1 MKIVVAPDS
10 FKGSLTAVD
19 AAEAMAAGARRVFP
33 DAEIIRLPVGDGG
46 EGTADALV
54 AATGGRLE
62 RRRVQGPLGEPVE
75 ATFALLGDGETALV
89 EMAAASGLNLIPEA
103 RRDPKVTTTYGT
115 GELIG
120 AALASGARCLIVAI
134 GGSATNDGGAGAM
147 AALGARFLDD
157 AGRPLP
163 PGGAALAR
171 LARIDLT
178 GFRRPE
184 ACVRVVIAS
193 DVTNPLC
200 GPHGASAIY
209 GPQKGATPD
218 DVRLLDA
225 ALEHYAAIVRRDV
238 GRDIRDTPGA
248 GAAGGLG
255 AGLVAFLGAE
265 MRRGIHLV
273 LEAIRFEERLR
284 GVDLVLSG
292 EGKIDGQTAAGKT
305 LSGIGEACR
314 RAGVPLIAFA
324 GALADDLPD
333 LEALG
338 IGGVAALPS
347 RPMPLAEA
355 VANAGPLL
363 TAAVARALQLVC
375 IGARAQFAGEA
386 ERAK

>member
-1 MKIVVAPDS
+1 MKILVAPDS
-10 FKGSLTAVD
+10 FKGSLTAVE
-19 AAEAMAAGARRVFP
+19 AAAAIAEGARRVFP
-33 DAEIIRLPVGDGG
+33 DAEIVLLPVGDGG

-62 RRRVQGPLGEPVE
+62 RRTVQGPLGEPVN
-75 ATFALLGDGETALV
+75 ATFALLGGGETALV
-89 EMAAASGLNLIPEA
+89 EMAAASGLHRVPES
-103 RRDPKVTTTYGT
+103 RRDPKLTTTYGT

-120 AALASGARCLIVAI
+120 AALASGAHRLIVAI

-147 AALGARFLDD
+147 AALGARFLDET
-157 AGRPLP
+157 GQPLP

-178 GFRRPE
+178 GFRRPGPG
-184 ACVRVVIAS
+184 VQVVIAS

-200 GPHGASAIY
+200 GPTGASAVY
-209 GPQKGATPD
+209 GPQKGATPE

-225 ALEHYAAIVRRDV
+225 ALAHYAAIVGRDV

-255 AGLVAFLGAE
+255 AALLAFLDAE

-273 LEAIRFEERLR
+273 LEAVRFEERLR
-284 GVDLVLSG
+284 GTDLVLSG

-314 RAGVPLIAFA
+314 RACVPLIAFA

-338 IGGVAALPS
+338 ISGVAALPS

-355 VANAGPLL
+355 VADAGALL
-363 TAAVARALQLVC
+363 TAAVTRALQLVAL
-375 IGARAQFAGEA
+375 GAR
-386 ERAK
+386 RL

>member
-75 ATFALLGDGETALV
+75 AAFALLGDGETALV

-225 ALEHYAAIVRRDV
+225 ALDHYAAIVRRDV
-238 GRDIRDTPGA
+238 GRDVRDTPGA

-338 IGGVAALPS
+338 IRGVAALPS

>member
-225 ALEHYAAIVRRDV
+225 ALDHYAAIVRRDV

>member
-10 FKGSLTAVD
+10 FKGSLTAVE
-19 AAEAMAAGARRVFP
+19 AAAAMAEGVRRVFP
-33 DAEIIRLPVGDGG
+33 DAEIVLLPVGDGG

-62 RRRVQGPLGEPVE
+62 RRTVQGPLGEPVD
-75 ATFALLGDGETALV
+75 AAFALLGGGETALV
-89 EMAAASGLNLIPEA
+89 EMAAASGLNRVPEA

-120 AALASGARCLIVAI
+120 AALASGARRLIVAI

-157 AGRPLP
+157 AGQPLP

-178 GFRRPE
+178 GFRRPGPG
-184 ACVRVVIAS
+184 VQVVIAS

-200 GPHGASAIY
+200 GPTGASAVY
-209 GPQKGATPD
+209 GPQKGATAD

-225 ALEHYAAIVRRDV
+225 ALAHYAAVVRRDV

-255 AGLVAFLGAE
+255 AALLAFLDAE

-284 GVDLVLSG
+284 GADLVLSG
-292 EGKIDGQTAAGKT
+292 EGRIDGQTAAGKT
-305 LSGIGEACR
+305 LSGIGEACK
-314 RAGVPLIAFA
+314 RAGVPLLAFA

-338 IGGVAALPS
+338 VSGVAALPS
-347 RPMPLAEA
+347 RPMSEAEA

-363 TAAVARALQLVC
+363 TAAVTRALQLVAL
-375 IGARAQFAGEA
+375 GACAGFAAGE
-386 ERAK
+386 RT

>member
-10 FKGSLTAVD
+10 FKGSLTAVE

-33 DAEIIRLPVGDGG
+33 DAEIVRLPVGDGG

-75 ATFALLGDGETALV
+75 AAFALLGDGETALV

-103 RRDPKVTTTYGT
+103 RRHPKVTTTYGT

-120 AALASGARCLIVAI
+120 AALASSVRCLIVAI

-184 ACVRVVIAS
+184 AGVRVVIAS

-225 ALEHYAAIVRRDV
+225 ALDHYAAIVRRDV

-255 AGLVAFLGAE
+255 AGLLAFLDAE

-338 IGGVAALPS
+338 ICGVAALPS

-363 TAAVARALQLVC
+363 SAAVARALQLVSL
-375 IGARAQFAGEA
+375 GARARFTGEA
-386 ERAK
+386 LRAK